1 MVDSEWQLQNDLA
14 TLMRATELRKNKKR
28 MKQIMAYAKKQR
40 DGMDAAMK
48 PAAR

>member
-1 MVDSEWQLQNDLA
+1 MDTDWQLRDDLA
-14 TLMRATELRKNKKR
+14 TLMRATELRKDKKR

-40 DGMDAAMK
+40 DEMDAAIK

>member
-1 MVDSEWQLQNDLA
+1 MNDAEWQLRDDLA
-14 TLMRATELRKNKKR
+14 TLMRATELRKDKKR

-40 DGMDAAMK
+40 DEMDAAIK